1 MERYE
6 FVQIEKRSLLEYI
19 ALTENLPR
27 DHDKQV
33 QELSDIRALTDIVNE
48 TWQQK
53 LDRLADLILEQPIEG
68 DRTYCKGLIKAY
80 NIMKGAI

>member
-1 MERYE
+1 MKEHEY
-6 FVQIEKRSLLEYI
+6 VQIEKRSLLEYI
-19 ALTENLPR
+19 ALTENLTR

-53 LDRLADLILEQPIEG
+53 LDR
-68 DRTYCKGLIKAY
+68 
-80 NIMKGAI
+80 